1 MKVLVTGGAGYI
13 GSSVCN
19 ALADRGHTPIILDN
33 FSVGRREFAA
43 EHITYEGDSAD
54 HQLLQR
60 VFDDHPGIA
69 VIVHCAALIVV
80 PESTE
85 HPSRYYRENV
95 AKSLGLF
102 DFVRSRGG
110 LAVVFSSSASIYATV
125 EGFRVTE
132 DAPLDPGSP
141 YARTKY
147 MMEMVLAD
155 FCAAYDMRGLAL
167 RYFNPIGADPRLRSG
182 MHLAEPSHV
191 LSKLVNAALG
201 VEPEFCITGTDW
213 PTRDGTGIR
222 DYIHIWDLA
231 RAHVLAAEYLDGQAK
246 TSSQDLAPSG
256 PAGEPYQVI
265 NLGTGSGVTVREL
278 CSAFR
283 EVWDGDVPIVEGPP
297 RPGDVAGAFADTT
310 RARER
315 LGWQPEL
322 STADAIR
329 SELAWRDH
337 RRAWLG
343 Y

>member
-13 GSSVCN
+13 GSTVCN
-19 ALADRGHTPIILDN
+19 ALLDRGHFPIVLDN
-33 FSVGRREFAA
+33 FSLGKRDFVRQ
-43 EHITYEGDSAD
+43 HTCYEGDTAD
-54 HQLLQR
+54 HALLAR
-60 VFDDHPGIA
+60 IFADHPEIR
-69 VIVHCAALIVV
+69 VIIHCAALIVV

-85 HPSRYYRENV
+85 DPSRYYHENV

-102 DFVRSRGG
+102 DFVRDRGG

-132 DAPLDPGSP
+132 DAPLAPASP

-167 RYFNPIGADPRLRSG
+167 RYFNPIGADPELRSG

-201 VEPEFCITGTDW
+201 VEQEFCITGTDW

-231 RAHVLAAEYLDGQAK
+231 RAHVLAAEYLHGDSNLSAAQREHAR
-246 TSSQDLAPSG
+246 
-256 PAGEPYQVI
+256 EPYQVI
-265 NLGTGSGVTVREL
+265 NLGTGNGVTVREL
-278 CSAFR
+278 CAAFQ
-283 EVWDGDVPIVEGPP
+283 EVWDGDVPIIEGPP
-297 RPGDVAGAFADTT
+297 RPGDAAGAFADTT

-315 LGWQPEL
+315 LGWQAEL

-329 SELAWRDH
+329 SELQWRE
-337 RRAWLG
+337 RRKELLG